1 LTKITAKLILNYV
14 VKYRTLDGTF
24 GALADPTR
32 RGIIMRLAKGE
43 ASVSELAKPYGI
55 SMPAIS
61 KHLRVLE
68 EAGLI
73 FRWKVG
79 RIHYCR
85 LAKLPLNEIDSWLSR
100 FRDSNHKV
108 L

>member
-1 LTKITAKLILNYV
+1 V

-32 RGIIMRLAKGE
+32 RGIILRLAEGE
-43 ASVSELAKPYGI
+43 ASVSELAEPYGI
-55 SMPAIS
+55 SLPAIS
-61 KHLRVLE
+61 KHLKVLE

-73 FRWKVG
+73 FRRREG
-79 RIHYCR
+79 RVHYCR
-85 LAKLPLNEIDSWLSR
+85 LAIGPLGEIDAWLTR
-100 FRDSNHKV
+100 FRDSRRQV

>member
-1 LTKITAKLILNYV
+1 M

-24 GALADPTR
+24 GALSDPTR
-32 RGIIMRLAKGE
+32 RGIILRLAQGE

-55 SMPAIS
+55 SLPAIS

-73 FRWKVG
+73 FRRREG
-79 RIHYCR
+79 RTHYCS
-85 LAKLPLNEIDSWLSR
+85 LATAPLREIDTWLAR
-100 FRDSNHKV
+100 FRRAHNKV
-108 L
+108 I

>member
-1 LTKITAKLILNYV
+1 M

-32 RGIIMRLAKGE
+32 RGIVLHLAKGE
-43 ASVSELAKPYGI
+43 ASISELAKPYGI
-55 SMPAIS
+55 SLPAVS

-73 FRWKVG
+73 FRRREG
-79 RIHYCR
+79 RTHYCS
-85 LAKLPLNEIDSWLSR
+85 LATTPLSEIDTWLAR
-100 FRDSNHKV
+100 FRQPVHKV
-108 L
+108 IN

>member
-1 LTKITAKLILNYV
+1 V

-24 GALADPTR
+24 GALSDSTR
-32 RGIIMRLAKGE
+32 RGIILRLAEGE

-55 SMPAIS
+55 SLPAIS

-73 FRWKVG
+73 FRRREG
-79 RIHYCR
+79 RTHYCR
-85 LAKLPLNEIDSWLSR
+85 LATTPLGEIDTWLTR
-100 FRDSNHKV
+100 FRQSHHKV

>member
-1 LTKITAKLILNYV
+1 M

-32 RGIIMRLAKGE
+32 RGIMIHLAKGE

-55 SMPAIS
+55 SLPAVS
-61 KHLRVLE
+61 KHLGVLE

-73 FRWKVG
+73 FRERRG
-79 RIHYCR
+79 RVSYCR
-85 LAKLPLNEIDSWLSR
+85 LASQPLREIDTWLVR
-100 FRDSNHKV
+100 FRRTQRTIISKQGGTNG
-108 L
+108 

>member
-1 LTKITAKLILNYV
+1 M

-32 RGIIMRLAKGE
+32 RGIMLHLAKRE

-55 SMPAIS
+55 SLPAVS
-61 KHLRVLE
+61 KHLGVLE

-73 FRWKVG
+73 FRERRG
-79 RIHYCR
+79 RIHHCS
-85 LAKLPLNEIDSWLSR
+85 LATQPLREIDTWLVT
-100 FRDSNHKV
+100 FRRAKRPIINQQQGGDDG
-108 L
+108 

>member
-1 LTKITAKLILNYV
+1 M

-32 RGIIMRLAKGE
+32 RGIIMHLVEGE

-61 KHLRVLE
+61 KHLNVLE

-73 FRWKVG
+73 FRSKRG
-79 RIHYCR
+79 RIYYCR
-85 LAKLPLNEIDSWLSR
+85 LATAPLKEIDTWLAR
-100 FRDSNHKV
+100 FRGQSTG
-108 L
+108 

>member
-1 LTKITAKLILNYV
+1 M

-32 RGIIMRLAKGE
+32 RGIILHLAQGE
-43 ASVSELAKPYGI
+43 ASVSELAGPYGI

-61 KHLRVLE
+61 KHLKVLE

-73 FRWKVG
+73 FRWRKG
-79 RIHYCR
+79 RVRYCR
-85 LAKLPLNEIDSWLSR
+85 LATAPLGEIDSWLAR
-100 FRDSNHKV
+100 FRQSNRKV
-108 L
+108 IN

>member
-1 LTKITAKLILNYV
+1 V

-32 RGIIMRLAKGE
+32 RGIILQLKQGE

-73 FRWKVG
+73 FRRRDG
-79 RIHYCR
+79 RIIYCR
-85 LAKLPLNEIDSWLSR
+85 LATEPLREVDTWLAR
-100 FRDSNHKV
+100 FRPAKTKV
-108 L
+108 K